1 MNVIGHDPRVILLF
15 ENSLLLF
22 GEPAWTETD
31 TSACERQ
38 VEVLRA
44 TLAGLDSFSLSQA
57 VAVVE
62 IEPTDGRAWEDCSPV
77 ERNCATFQ
85 ICRAIMV
92 ALHDTH
98 TWRFHSGQV
107 VFEKRPRQ

>member
-1 MNVIGHDPRVILLF
+1 M
-15 ENSLLLF
+15 LF
-22 GEPAWTETD
+22 GEPAWTPSD
-31 TSACERQ
+31 ASACERQ

-57 VAVVE
+57 VTAVE
-62 IEPTDGRAWEDCSPV
+62 IEPTDGRRWEDGSPV
-77 ERNCATFQ
+77 ERACATFQ

-98 TWRFHSGQV
+98 AWRFHSGQV
-107 VFEKRPRQ
+107 VFEKRLRRDG